1 MAQAFSLDAL
11 YSSRTSAPPVTQP
24 RAKHETCQST
34 KGAAST
40 AEKKEGSSLNKEEVT
55 ANSDVKKSEK
65 RWKARCI
72 FGKQSISK
80 FEGVFFGRLA
90 TEFHWS

>member
-65 RWKARCI
+65 KM
-72 FGKQSISK
+72 
-80 FEGVFFGRLA
+80 EGEVHF
-90 TEFHWS
+90 W